1 MSHWGTGPE
10 LGLLT
15 LLGNLVGML
24 GLRLLWSNRGE
35 AFLWML
41 DEVGAFRRDLSR
53 HATIGPFY
61 AIRPESRLRL
71 IPSTLLRSLTR
82 LPRLQIQV
90 AGFLLFLGSALFI
103 LDFFV

>member
-1 MSHWGTGPE
+1 MSHWGAGPD

-24 GLRLLWSNRGE
+24 GLRILWSNRGE
-35 AFLWML
+35 AFLWVL

-53 HATIGPFY
+53 HAAMGPFY

-71 IPSTLLRSLTR
+71 IRSTLLRSLTR
-82 LPRLQIQV
+82 RPRLRIQV
-90 AGFLLFLGSALFI
+90 AGFLMFLGCALFV
-103 LDFFV
+103 LDFIL